1 MALSDSLLY
10 DQATNKVG
18 NNLPAFLKT
27 HFRIAVG
34 PKVIPDG
41 KYGEL

>member
-10 DQATNKVG
+10 EQATHKVIS
-18 NNLPAFLKT
+18 NLPAFVKT

-34 PKVIPDG
+34 PKVIPGG